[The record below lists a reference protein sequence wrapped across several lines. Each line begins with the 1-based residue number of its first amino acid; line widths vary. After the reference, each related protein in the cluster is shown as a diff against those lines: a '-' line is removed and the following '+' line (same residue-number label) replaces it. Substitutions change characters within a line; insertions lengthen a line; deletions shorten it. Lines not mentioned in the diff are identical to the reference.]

1 MHLHALLDHWIP
13 SVPIGACEVRN
24 LPSKG
29 FIRASLE
36 IVAAAPLAA
45 SFS

>member
-1 MHLHALLDHWIP
+1 MHLHALLDDWAP
-13 SVPIGACEVRN
+13 SVSVGLHEIRN

-29 FIRASLE
+29 FIKASLE

-45 SFS
+45 SSG

>member
-1 MHLHALLDHWIP
+1 MHLHALLDNWIP
-13 SVPIGACEVRN
+13 SVPIGAREVRD
-24 LPSKG
+24 LPSNG

-45 SFS
+45 SSS